1 MRLRNTLVSL
11 GLVGALAC
19 GWAATASVVTS
30 DSMSQAITARSA
42 VVTNR
47 SSQLDELGA
56 HHRDDNSDIAA
67 VSLSGLAVEVELP
80 KEIGDPTGR
89 SVEAPN
95 VSAQGTPTRRT
106 WSWAI

>member
-56 HHRDDNSDIAA
+56 HHRDDNSDDIVA
-67 VSLSGLAVEVELP
+67 VSLSGLAVEIELP

-95 VSAQGTPTRRT
+95 VSA
-106 WSWAI
+106 